1 MSRGPRGAVVLARVS
16 SAPPTLCQAAFL
28 LSFSPSPAVRTELL
42 DLALHYASMERE
54 REKKKSDHEIGLKFS
69 VYIWCPAA
77 LCFQMKMSCTTEE
90 SYEVLSEG
98 PGVKWKRDARVSAA
112 ASCRVDCGGMYPLST

>member
-1 MSRGPRGAVVLARVS
+1 MSHGPRGAVILARVS
-16 SAPPTLCQAAFL
+16 SAPPTLCQGAFL

-42 DLALHYASMERE
+42 AFALHYASMERE
-54 REKKKSDHEIGLKFS
+54 REKKSDHEIGLKFS

-90 SYEVLSEG
+90 SCEVLSEG
-98 PGVKWKRDARVSAA
+98 PGVKWKRWPCVCS
-112 ASCRVDCGGMYPLST
+112 S

>member
-1 MSRGPRGAVVLARVS
+1 MSHGPRVS

>member
-1 MSRGPRGAVVLARVS
+1 MSHGPRGAVVLARVS

-54 REKKKSDHEIGLKFS
+54 REREKKIRPRNRPEIQCLHMVPSCPLFS
-69 VYIWCPAA
+69 N
-77 LCFQMKMSCTTEE
+77 EN
-90 SYEVLSEG
+90 VLY
-98 PGVKWKRDARVSAA
+98 D
-112 ASCRVDCGGMYPLST
+112 